1 VIKANFPARI
11 SFKVASKVD
20 SRTVL
25 DMNGADKLLGR
36 GDLLFLEPGQAK
48 PIRAQSSYVKDAE
61 IEKVL
66 EFIKKQAQPVYD
78 ETILKI
84 QDQAQIGGSLEK
96 DELYDTAAKLVIETG
111 QASVSIIQRRLR
123 LGYTRAARLIDMME
137 QEGLVGPYV
146 GSKPRDILVDREQW
160 LKDQMAKERV
170 DSDAGQ

>member
-1 VIKANFPARI
+1 
-11 SFKVASKVD
+11 
-20 SRTVL
+20 RTVL

-61 IEKVL
+61 IGKVL

-78 ETILKI
+78 ETILKV
-84 QDQAQIGGSLEK
+84 QDQAQMAGSMEK
-96 DELYDTAAKLVIETG
+96 DELYETAAKLVIETG

-146 GSKPRDILVDREQW
+146 GSKPRDILIDREQW
-160 LKDQMAKERV
+160 LKEQMAKERV
-170 DSDAGQ
+170 GESNVGE